1 MPTIPIRYSEPQ
13 MWAYNALHS
22 RSNEPVTVNM
32 PWGRGSGKSWFER
45 NCGIFMSVAEN
56 FGSVRKHRY
65 GEQRGVRII
74 GLCPTLKQFRD
85 VHGALLELE
94 NATTWS
100 ALGGHLN
107 RTTLR
112 ITWPDGS
119 WFQPMPAAVSS
130 SKAALGMRTDVLFLD
145 ECDDIDPEVYDRVC
159 KPWFTEPWS
168 LKRVLAGG
176 TPRRGRSG
184 LLYRLHKLGLSK
196 DPLDARYFS
205 RLCTYLESPGLVDP
219 REAEDARRTMA
230 PSTFAREWLCDFDSA
245 EGLVYPFD
253 EDFHVRQPPADV
265 RFFHKMGLG
274 IDHGWQDPGVFLLC
288 GVQGHGQDAELWV
301 LDEHYHSQKPNDEWD
316 AIASNQYR
324 GFDAYPDPS
333 RPDRI
338 WDLRKAGLLTHEV
351 DNSIEPGI
359 ARVANLMAKH
369 DDEDGT
375 SRARFFIAPHC
386 VNTIRELKAYRRK
399 SDPLNPGRFLEDIVD
414 RDNHTMDALRYYA
427 VGVFGALSGAGNSRK
442 EVPGR

>member
-1 MPTIPIRYSEPQ
+1 MPEIPITFSEPQ
-13 MWAYNALHS
+13 MWAYQALHS
-22 RSNEPVTVNM
+22 RSFEEPVTVCL

-45 NCGIFMSVAEN
+45 NCGIFMAAAEN
-56 FGSVRKHRY
+56 YGKVRRHQY
-65 GEQRGVRII
+65 GTQKGTRII

-94 NATTWS
+94 NATTWA

-130 SKAALGMRTDVLFLD
+130 SKAALGMRCDWLFMD

-168 LKRVLAGG
+168 YKRVLAGG

-184 LLYRLHKLGLSK
+184 LLYRLHRLGLSK
-196 DPLDARYFS
+196 DPLDARYYS

-219 REAEDARRTMA
+219 VEAEDARRTMA

-253 EDFHVRQPPADV
+253 EQFHVKQPPDI
-265 RFFHKMGLG
+265 RCLTHLGLG

-288 GVQGHGQDAELWV
+288 GIQGNGQDSVMWV
-301 LDEHYHSQKPNDEWD
+301 LDEHYQSQRPNSEWD
-316 AIASNQYR
+316 RIAREQYP
-324 GFDAYPDPS
+324 GLDAFPDPS

-338 WDLRKAGLLTHEV
+338 FDLRKAGLRPQQV

-369 DDEDGT
+369 EIEDGT
-375 SRARFFIAPHC
+375 TRARLFVAPNC
-386 VNTIRELKAYRRK
+386 VNTIRELGMYKRK
-399 SDPLNPGRFLEDIVD
+399 SDPLSPGRFLEEVVD
-414 RDNHTMDALRYYA
+414 RDNHAMDALRYYA
-427 VGVFGALSGAGNSRK
+427 VGRFGALSSLGNHRSEVAGR
-442 EVPGR
+442 